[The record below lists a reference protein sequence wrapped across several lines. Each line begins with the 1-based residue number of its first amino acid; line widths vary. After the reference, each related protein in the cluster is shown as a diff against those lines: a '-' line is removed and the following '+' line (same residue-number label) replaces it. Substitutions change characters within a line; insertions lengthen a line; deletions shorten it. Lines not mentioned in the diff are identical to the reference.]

1 MSRKRVLL
9 YACLALAVPL
19 PALALEAGSGAAD
32 LDVQTSLNGCGIGG
46 GAIACSLDA
55 SFNRLEDA
63 EYYTASVT
71 APDGS
76 VSDLGTVAE
85 GGGEGRASAT
95 LSVSFAG
102 NGEYTVTI
110 SAWGYDEEGRPDRI
124 GSEDAVTGGDAE
136 GSQKGELQPVGPPAD
151 EGAPGAEVE
160 EPVPGE
166 PAPPV
171 TEEPPECPELEAPAP
186 PADPAAD
193 QPAEPLARDC
203 IEPPPEVPPGP
214 EDGQEPEP
222 EPAPEPAPPSP

>member
-124 GSEDAVTGGDAE
+124 GSEDAGTGGDAE
-136 GSQKGELQPVGPPAD
+136 GSQKGELQPVGPPAE
-151 EGAPGAEVE
+151 EGPTPELEVPPPDE
-160 EPVPGE
+160 EPPPVE
-166 PAPPV
+166 PAPE
-171 TEEPPECPELEAPAP
+171 TPECPESNSTEPPTEPPTTAETTTTPSTTTTTTPDPCAEQQPDLEQTPPPAP
-186 PADPAAD
+186 PPD
-193 QPAEPLARDC
+193 
-203 IEPPPEVPPGP
+203 
-214 EDGQEPEP
+214 
-222 EPAPEPAPPSP
+222 